1 MPFLL
6 LSLVMDGVR
15 NAPIPFFVKP
25 ITSIVAS
32 KVESAFINH
41 NIDNHFRFLDEQL
54 KTAPGGGP
62 YFCGKELTAA
72 DILISFPII
81 AAMIRLPGVAEKYRN
96 VKAYADRLQATEGY
110 KKAVK
115 KIEEV
120 EGKFEA
126 IM

>member
-1 MPFLL
+1 MKRQAL
-6 LSLVMDGVR
+6 R
-15 NAPIPFFVKP
+15 NAPVPFFVKP
-25 ITSIVAS
+25 ITGIVAS
-32 KVESAFINH
+32 KVESAFINR

-62 YFCGKELTAA
+62 YLCGTELTAA

-81 AAMIRLPGVAEKYRN
+81 AAMVRLPGGAVKYPN
-96 VKAYADRLQATEGY
+96 VKKYADLLQGTEGY

-120 EGKFEA
+120 EGKFEP
-126 IM
+126 IMS

>member
-1 MPFLL
+1 
-6 LSLVMDGVR
+6 
-15 NAPIPFFVKP
+15 
-25 ITSIVAS
+25 
-32 KVESAFINH
+32 
-41 NIDNHFRFLDEQL
+41 
-54 KTAPGGGP
+54 
-62 YFCGKELTAA
+62 
-72 DILISFPII
+72 
-81 AAMIRLPGVAEKYRN
+81 MIRLPGVAEKYRN